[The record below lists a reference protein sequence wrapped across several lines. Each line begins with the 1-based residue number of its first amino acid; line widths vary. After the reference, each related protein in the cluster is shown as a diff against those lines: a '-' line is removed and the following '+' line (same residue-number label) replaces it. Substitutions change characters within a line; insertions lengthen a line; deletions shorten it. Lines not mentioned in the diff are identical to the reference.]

1 MEIFNHTC
9 KGLLF
14 KYMMHHKT
22 YRYIHLLQ
30 DFVDSYNSRPHHSIG
45 GYAPND
51 INKSNEHTIFDLQ
64 YSEYLRSIPRKHKF
78 SMNDKVRLSA
88 YMYAFKRGFH
98 KNYTEQIFMILDQT
112 QYQSSYL
119 PHKR

>member
-1 MEIFNHTC
+1 MAH
-9 KGLLF
+9 
-14 KYMMHHKT
+14 YKT

-30 DFVDSYNSRPHHSIG
+30 DFVDSYNSRPYHGIG

-51 INKSNEHTIFDLQ
+51 INKSNEHKIFDLQ
-64 YSEYLRSIPRKHKF
+64 YGEYLRSIPRKHKF
-78 SMNDKVRLSA
+78 SMNDKVRLSV
-88 YMYAFKRGFH
+88 YRYTFKRGFH
-98 KNYTEQIFMILDQT
+98 SYRQT